1 MRDSGAGLQS
11 DVIVLTTTFR
21 CVALNR
27 GRIMG
32 CPWNDVL
39 RLIVFDQADSLRM
52 TSTPRWQLNRAGI
65 TNVYQYEH
73 ETLTFRDGRL
83 LLRGI
88 NGSGKST
95 AMNMLLPFLLT
106 GKTRGIDAAGEQ
118 TGVLKSWMLSGRDEK
133 QPVGYLWVEFERA
146 VIDGGDSEH
155 LSIGCGIK
163 ANRASDT
170 VVTWWF
176 VTHQRPGIDF
186 ELLEAHVPL
195 SVDSLRTVI
204 APDPVFA
211 QDRRADYRREVA
223 RRLYGGADI
232 DSFLDLIN
240 TVRSPRVGDRV
251 DLELPQ
257 YLVSAMPNL
266 SETALIE
273 AARPLDDLDEHR
285 RNVSDLGTTE
295 SALSAMVAVYRQYA
309 LTELCNELR
318 SARELCGSFRRARE
332 QARKAEEISAEASI
346 AEARSRDQQALL
358 EARSEE
364 LQQEIHALQGSSA
377 YTDGQQLEDLRRH
390 VQSLERRA
398 ADDHQSYTD
407 KEQRQPALVAAV
419 SGSER
424 LSDERINRLS
434 DELSALVRQGRET
447 GVKAVMPSV
456 TLQRRRALPDVD
468 ANEPL
473 DAFDVVDVCAK
484 LKAASGVAATRTA
497 DVEAV
502 RQQLVLV
509 DAAHVALRD
518 AQSAQALASE
528 ALADS
533 QTRFDEGRQALDASR
548 HSWADSVNAWMPR
561 ARQSIA
567 TVSSAPSTPVVTS
580 GFLETHTEVSIADL
594 HRQRRQLEVELN
606 QALDIQQGVV
616 VRAESLARDKALA
629 LDEAQQILDELNAR
643 TEPEVP
649 VLNWQKRTG
658 PCLAD
663 VVDFNASLDEAAR
676 AGLEASLEASGLLMA
691 TFAEGGVRLHS
702 GELLLIKAGAVTH
715 PLSEFLTISLPDRL
729 SAGLTEQQVRG
740 VLDSISTRFESG
752 SASVVTTE
760 GQFRLGVLSGRHAKA
775 NAEFV
780 GVNARRMQLERLR
793 KDAAAQVDILQLA
806 LAEALEKLE
815 VARQLAQ
822 ELRTIRDELPLLTAV
837 DQAQAV
843 AIALEDELDKA
854 RERLAQ
860 RDSLVVD
867 AEARLSVADDECQR
881 ICRNLELPHH
891 AAGIDKVERVL
902 QAMLAQLSTAVRQA
916 ESVAEAGRDWSLAV
930 DRWRTEQLDLRK
942 AHAVW
947 QESRQ
952 ECKEVSARLE
962 TLEATLGESYREVV
976 ERIGVSERVLKE
988 TRDSIPQA
996 RSQTEAAIRKASD
1009 ARNKVE
1015 NTAALV
1021 TQLELD
1027 CSDAHGRLTR
1037 VLNVPGL
1044 LAAVVLPESSVPSTA
1059 TDGAPDSGIELP
1071 HTSADAKGLNALAMQ
1086 VQSRLPEFT
1095 GSETRADG
1103 VRISLRQR
1111 RNALGAGWDAEDQQP
1126 DISLP
1131 MCITVTGPL
1140 GQMPLANSLTTVR
1153 TQLSQLQALLSE
1165 KQDQALRNLLQGLI
1179 AREVAERMFEAK
1191 RLIERMNARL
1201 QSVTSTHGIGVRL
1214 RWRRSAELDEAT
1226 AQTVDILGKPPDLR
1240 SEEEEALLR
1249 DALAQALEEA
1259 RRLEPDAPYRQLIA
1273 HVFDYRRWHE
1283 MSILLRRGDDAEKRL
1298 TRRTPLSEGEKKL
1311 VSYLPLFAAVAAAC
1325 DALADVGGHEV
1336 PRFLLLDDAFA
1347 KVSEDNH
1354 ASLFGL
1360 LVSLDLDFIATSE
1373 RLWGTHATVPGLA
1386 ITEVVRD
1393 TALGAILLENS
1404 IWDGKTLTLST
1415 PVDSAADTWGQL

>member
-1 MRDSGAGLQS
+1 
-11 DVIVLTTTFR
+11 
-21 CVALNR
+21 
-27 GRIMG
+27 
-32 CPWNDVL
+32 
-39 RLIVFDQADSLRM
+39 M
-52 TSTPRWQLNRAGI
+52 TPSPRWQLNRAGI

-146 VIDGGDSEH
+146 GVDGSDTEH
-155 LSIGCGIK
+155 LAMGCGIK

-195 SVDSLRTVI
+195 SVDSLRNVI

-211 QDRRADYRREVA
+211 QDRRADYRREVT
-223 RRLYGGADI
+223 RRLYGGAEI

-251 DLELPQ
+251 DQELPR
-257 YLVSAMPNL
+257 YLVAAMPNL

-285 RNVSDLGTTE
+285 RNVFDLGTTE
-295 SALSAMVAVYRQYA
+295 SALSAMVGVYRQYA
-309 LTELCNELR
+309 LTEITKEL
-318 SARELCGSFRRARE
+318 SDARDLSSRFRKARE
-332 QARKAEEISAEASI
+332 QVRRAEEASVEASA
-346 AEARSRDQQALL
+346 AETRSRDHQEML

-364 LQQEIHALQGSSA
+364 LQQEIHDLQGSSA
-377 YTDGQQLEDLRRH
+377 YTEGQQLEDLRRH
-390 VQSLERRA
+390 VNSLERRA
-398 ADDHQSYTD
+398 ADDHQAYTD
-407 KEQRQPALVAAV
+407 KEQRQPVLVAAV
-419 SGSER
+419 SSSEK
-424 LSDERINRLS
+424 LCDERINRLS
-434 DELSALVRQGRET
+434 EELSALVRQGRET
-447 GVKAVMPSV
+447 GVKAVMPGVS
-456 TLQRRRALPDVD
+456 LQRRRALPDVD

-473 DAFDVVDVCAK
+473 DAFDVAAVCAK
-484 LKAASGVAATRTA
+484 LKAASGMAATRTA
-497 DVEAV
+497 DVDAA
-502 RQQLVLV
+502 RQQLALV
-509 DAAHVALRD
+509 DAAHLALRD
-518 AQSAQALASE
+518 AQSAQTIATE
-528 ALADS
+528 ALSDS
-533 QTRFDEGRQALDASR
+533 QMRFDQGRQALDASR
-548 HSWADSVNAWMPR
+548 HAWSESVKAWMPQ
-561 ARQSIA
+561 ARQSIEA
-567 TVSSAPSTPVVTS
+567 VASGSSMPVDS
-580 GFLETHTEVSIADL
+580 SDFSQAHSEVGMADL
-594 HRQRRQLEVELN
+594 HLQRQQLEARIN
-606 QALDIQQGVV
+606 QALDSQQGEV
-616 VRAESLARDKALA
+616 VRAESLEREKALS
-629 LDEAQQILDELNAR
+629 LEEAQKRLDELNAR

-649 VLNWQKRTG
+649 VLQWQERSDL
-658 PCLAD
+658 CLAD
-663 VVDFNASLDEAAR
+663 VVDFNDNLDEASR

-691 TFAEGGVRLHS
+691 ALDKGGARLQS
-702 GELLLIKAGAVTH
+702 GELIVSAANPVAH
-715 PLSEFLTISLPDRL
+715 PLSEYLTISLPDKL
-729 SAGLTEQQVRG
+729 SDVPTVQQVQA
-740 VLDSISTRFESG
+740 VLESVSTHLESDSAT
-752 SASVVTTE
+752 VVTTE
-760 GQFRLGVLSGRHAKA
+760 GQFRLGVLTGRHEKA

-780 GVNARRMQLERLR
+780 GVSARRRQLERLR
-793 KDAAAQVDILQLA
+793 REAAAQVELSEQA
-806 LAEALEKLE
+806 QAEALATLDA
-815 VARQLAQ
+815 ARQLLQ
-822 ELRTIRDELPLLTAV
+822 DLRKLRETLPALTAV
-837 DQAQAV
+837 DQAQAA

-860 RDSLVVD
+860 RDSIVVE
-867 AEARLSVADDECQR
+867 AESRMTVVDDECQR
-881 ICRNLELPHH
+881 ICRNLELPHD

-902 QAMLAQLSTAVRQA
+902 QAMQSQLTSAIRQA
-916 ESVAEAGRDWSLAV
+916 ESVAEAGRDWLLAV
-930 DRWRTEQLDLRK
+930 DRWRTEQADLRK
-942 AHAVW
+942 AHAAW
-947 QESRQ
+947 QASRQ
-952 ECKEVSARLE
+952 ECKELSARLE
-962 TLEATLGESYREVV
+962 ILEATLGESYRDVV
-976 ERIGVSERVLKE
+976 ERIGVSEQLLK
-988 TRDSIPQA
+988 QA
-996 RSQTEAAIRKASD
+996 RAAIPGARVQTEAAIREASD
-1009 ARNKVE
+1009 TLNAVQN
-1015 NTAALV
+1015 AAKYL
-1021 TQLELD
+1021 TQLEQD
-1027 CSDAHGRLTR
+1027 CTKAHERLTR
-1037 VLNVPGL
+1037 VLSIPGL
-1044 LAAVVLPESSVPSTA
+1044 LAAVALPDSTGSA
-1059 TDGAPDSGIELP
+1059 MAFDGAPGPDIELP
-1071 HTSADAKGLNALAMQ
+1071 HTSADATGLKALASH
-1086 VQSRLPEFT
+1086 VQSSLPEFT

-1103 VRISLRQR
+1103 VRISLRR
-1111 RNALGAGWDAEDQQP
+1111 RRDSLGAGWDAEDQQP

-1153 TQLSQLQALLSE
+1153 TQLSQLKALLSE

-1201 QSVTSTHGIGVRL
+1201 HSVTSTHGIGVRL
-1214 RWRRSAELDEAT
+1214 RWRQSPELDEAT

-1240 SEEEEALLR
+1240 SEEEEVLLR
-1249 DALAQALEEA
+1249 NALAQSLEEA

-1273 HVFDYRRWHE
+1273 QVFDYRRWHE
-1283 MSILLRRGDDAEKRL
+1283 MSILLRRGNEAEKRL

-1325 DALADVGGHEV
+1325 DALADVGGQDV

-1386 ITEVVRD
+1386 ISEVVRD

-1404 IWDGKTLTLST
+1404 VWDGTTLTLST
-1415 PVDSAADTWGQL
+1415 PLDAAADTWGPL